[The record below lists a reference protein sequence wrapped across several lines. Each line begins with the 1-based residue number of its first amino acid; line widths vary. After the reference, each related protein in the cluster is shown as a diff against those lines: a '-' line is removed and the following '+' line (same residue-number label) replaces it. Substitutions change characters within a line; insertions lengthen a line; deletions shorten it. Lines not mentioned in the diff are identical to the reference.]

1 MLAAVTA
8 EGVPSWHRGGRS
20 LQRMRKLV
28 PFLAAVV
35 ALVAGLLYFARQSPP
50 ARSNSSSILPA
61 TLQPDSFNQGTPL
74 RASEGTRESVQTP
87 PGQDTE
93 EVKIGVYSRAGSPLS
108 GVRVRWEDT
117 PSKVVETDGGGWCRL
132 APNLTGEVDFVGL
145 HATKQGFLEKRVL
158 VPRTAR
164 DVRIQLDEPAS
175 IRGRVTL
182 PDGNPPDRPITVVG
196 WSAKLTRVPPEG
208 SYETLLRSGKPS
220 TTGPILISK
229 VEPDGS
235 FTLEGADPSTHW
247 LVTAGGMGLLCP
259 VEEVGRPGEREVELV
274 CHFVYLS
281 LLEFRNEQGE
291 TPNLPESSASSRR
304 LSFWCDEPDAEIC
317 LFSRM
322 GELLSG
328 FHDGPRSASPFQK
341 VLAFTAPFEAESVG
355 PCHVQAT
362 FPGIPRVDVEFR
374 ASSLAFGPTLVR
386 VSLPEASFPGGSISL
401 DPGGASAEVI
411 RIGARLRKLRP
422 SLLES
427 SLQLKDES
435 GRAETYGFLLDLEH
449 STRIDGIPTGRYRVQ
464 VETMGQH
471 ARFPES
477 GTDPQWVE
485 IVSGQVA
492 HVPLDFSRFG
502 ALHVSLLDSDGYD
515 LTGWAR
521 FAVGEGEP
529 RESNGRT
536 VMNGGMQ
543 TFVEGPYT
551 VGILPAGTYTLQG
564 FDPPFGHPAD
574 AKGYVPVTVTAG
586 VETHLRIQASQ

>member
-1 MLAAVTA
+1 
-8 EGVPSWHRGGRS
+8 
-20 LQRMRKLV
+20 MRKLIL
-28 PFLAAVV
+28 FLTAAI
-35 ALVAGLLYFARQSPP
+35 ALAAGLLLLTRKYVSTPPNASANSPI
-50 ARSNSSSILPA
+50 A
-61 TLQPDSFNQGTPL
+61 LQPDALVEGSLSKAPEGSREPAVATP
-74 RASEGTRESVQTP
+74 ERE
-87 PGQDTE
+87 TE

-145 HATKQGFLEKRVL
+145 HAAKKGFLEKRVL

-164 DVRIQLDEPAS
+164 DVRIQLDEPAL

-182 PDGNPPDRPITVVG
+182 PDGSPPDRPISVVG
-196 WSAKLTRVPPEG
+196 WSAKLTRIPPES
-208 SYETLLRSGKPS
+208 SYETLLLSGELI
-220 TTGPILISK
+220 TTGPLLISRM
-229 VEPDGS
+229 EPDGS
-235 FTLEGADPSTHW
+235 FILDGADPSTHW

-259 VEEVGRPGEREVELV
+259 VVEVGRPGEQEVELI

-281 LLEFRNEQGE
+281 VLEFLNEQGE
-291 TPNLPESSASSRR
+291 TPNLPESSARSRR

-317 LFSRM
+317 LLTRM

-355 PCHVQAT
+355 PCHLQAT

-386 VSLPEASFPGGSISL
+386 VSLPDASFPGGSISL
-401 DPGGASAEVI
+401 DPGGASADVI
-411 RIGARLRKLRP
+411 RTGARLRKLRP
-422 SLLES
+422 SLMES
-427 SLQLKDES
+427 SLQLKNES

-449 STRIDGIPTGRYRVQ
+449 STRIDGLPTGRYRVQ
-464 VETMGQH
+464 VESMGQH

-477 GTDPQWVE
+477 GADPQWVE

-502 ALHVSLLDSDGYD
+502 ALHVSLLDSEGYD

-521 FAVGEGEP
+521 FAVGEGAP

-564 FDPPFGHPAD
+564 FDPPFGQPAD
-574 AKGYVPVTVTAG
+574 AEGYVPVTVTAG
-586 VETHLRIQASQ
+586 VETHLRVQASQ